1 MKLDQRTVVIAQIA
15 AATAANAMT
24 ALRAAITEA
33 QSQGI
38 PKEEIREV
46 LALAQEVQQ
55 APIAHTDSLAK
66 QLLRESPTKKPE
78 HKPEHTHRHHHI
90 HRDDCDCQS

>member
-1 MKLDQRTVVIAQIA
+1 MKLDQRTVIIAQIA

-46 LALAQEVQQ
+46 LALAQEV
-55 APIAHTDSLAK
+55 
-66 QLLRESPTKKPE
+66 
-78 HKPEHTHRHHHI
+78 
-90 HRDDCDCQS
+90 

>member
-1 MKLDQRTVVIAQIA
+1 MKLDQRTVIIAQIA

-55 APIAHTDSLAK
+55 VPIAHTDSMAR
-66 QLLRESPTKKPE
+66 QLLRESTRKPE
-78 HKPEHTHRHHHI
+78 HSHHHHHI
-90 HRDDCDCQS
+90 HGEDCNCHS

>member
-66 QLLRESPTKKPE
+66 QLLRESPSKPKSE
-78 HKPEHTHRHHHI
+78 HKRHHH
-90 HRDDCDCQS
+90 HEHGEDCGCHS